1 MLVRVNI
8 SLKERKNKYSISQC
22 RLFFKEKWS
31 DLLEIDPSLDTL
43 KIIFNRDKPEQFIIK
58 KGTGSEID
66 DNNII
71 EKEIKLAKAKNKKN
85 GVSYYI
91 TIPSAISSNF
101 NFRES
106 FNCFCEEDYEKKE
119 VRLFLPYS
127 YEEKK
132 NVILVKVNKG
142 GIGKTFLTAQIA
154 HGLALF
160 DKKVLIITSDSQNNI
175 LNYMYPGKK
184 EISHG
189 IISDVLRK
197 EGIIINLRENLDFIP
212 LESNKLTSAFIER
225 FHSWLQNKKEEYDY
239 ILIDSVPTMKID
251 HEFLMAADK
260 IIIPAFCDEA
270 TIEGILNLLED
281 IDIKKVIAIQINKFK
296 RRVIEMKYK
305 EYLENNLKDTD
316 ILFPEPILD
325 SSFVESMLEKKK
337 TVWEYKNKTANDIQ
351 DTLVKIIHKIIV
363 EVEGEIESKIEE
375 Q

>member
-1 MLVRVNI
+1 MLVRINI

-22 RLFFKEKWS
+22 RLFFKDKWL
-31 DLLEIDPSLDTL
+31 DLLEINPTTDSL
-43 KIIFNRDKPEQFIIK
+43 KIIFNKEKPEQFIIK
-58 KGTGSEID
+58 KGNAKEI

-71 EKEIKLAKAKNKKN
+71 EKEIKLAKAKSKKN

-91 TIPSAISSNF
+91 TIPSSISSNF

-106 FNCFCEEDYEKKE
+106 FNCFCEEDPEKKE

-127 YEEKK
+127 YEEKR

-154 HGLALF
+154 HGLALCN
-160 DKKVLIITSDSQNNI
+160 KKVLIITSDSQNNI

-189 IISDVLRK
+189 IISDVLKK
-197 EGIIINLRENLDFIP
+197 EGVTINLRENLDFIP
-212 LESNKLTSAFIER
+212 LESNKLTSTFIER
-225 FHSWLQNKKEEYDY
+225 FHSWLQNKKEEYDF

-270 TIEGILNLLED
+270 TIEGVLNLLED

-305 EYLENNLKDTD
+305 EYLEKNLKDTD

-325 SSFVESMLEKKK
+325 TSFVESMLEKKK
-337 TVWEYKNKTANDIQ
+337 TVWEYKNKIANDIQ
-351 DTLVKIIHKIIV
+351 DTLIKIIHRIII
-363 EVEGEIESKIEE
+363 EIEGEIEE
-375 Q
+375 